1 MYKYNDNTLFHS
13 SGVNFSVIESIMKN
27 GIASEKYGKEHGISV
42 NRNYF
47 GSNLEDTISCVR
59 YLYVND
65 EVEDS
70 AYSRYIKKGISF
82 IMEDVPFIHDK
93 NERIIH
99 RSDEVLVR
107 DFIPKEK
114 ITGISIPTDLEDTPL
129 EELEYIRVGNTFTK
143 GDKVDFPTS
152 YSNIKHIVDNISNY
166 IKEKSGIERDYNDFY
181 RELYYLSKVYESE
194 KDSMSDKEIEELY
207 NEFRDVLIDLNYEI
221 GVDYTDCF
229 RKVLGKEDV
238 TVLDVVNHI
247 NNSTLKLP
255 IYEIDTKKERKGSR

>member
-13 SGVNFSVIESIMKN
+13 AGVNFSVIESIMKN

-47 GSNLEDTISCVR
+47 GSNLDDTISCVR

-99 RSDEVLVR
+99 RSDEVLVK

-114 ITGISIPTDLEDTPL
+114 IKAISIPSSLSEASF
-129 EELEYIRVGNTFTK
+129 EELEYIK
-143 GDKVDFPTS
+143 SDSTS
-152 YSNIKHIVDNISNY
+152 YVNIKHIADAISEY
-166 IKEKSGIERDYNDFY
+166 INKESGLNRDYNDFY
-181 RELYYLSKVYESE
+181 RELYYLNGEFIEASLAE
-194 KDSMSDKEIEELY
+194 KKEIRE
-207 NEFRDVLIDLNYEI
+207 EFRE
-221 GVDYTDCF
+221 
-229 RKVLGKEDV
+229 
-238 TVLDVVNHI
+238 
-247 NNSTLKLP
+247 
-255 IYEIDTKKERKGSR
+255 